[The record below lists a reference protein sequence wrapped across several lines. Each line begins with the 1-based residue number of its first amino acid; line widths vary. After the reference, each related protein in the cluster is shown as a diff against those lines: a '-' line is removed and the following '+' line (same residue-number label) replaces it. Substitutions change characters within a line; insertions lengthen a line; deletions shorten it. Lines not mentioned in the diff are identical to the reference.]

1 MPVISVR
8 LLRLSLLAL
17 TVGAALGA
25 WLLGAEPW
33 SSAWLPRIRAA
44 HVHLMLFGWL
54 MPFVVGTAYW
64 ILPRH
69 PRSPERGPGGLATA
83 GFRLIGLGALLGSM
97 GPLTGVPLL
106 QGGGLAC
113 SVAGAG
119 LFLRLL
125 WPRVKAFGRETEDL

>member
-1 MPVISVR
+1 MPIISVR
-8 LLRLSLLAL
+8 LIRLSLLAL

-25 WLLGAEPW
+25 WLLGVEPW
-33 SSAWLPRIRAA
+33 SSAWLPRMRAA

-69 PRSPERGPGGLATA
+69 ARGNERGPPDLATA
-83 GFRLIGLGALLGSM
+83 GFWLIGFGALLGSV
-97 GPLTGVPLL
+97 GPLAGLSLL
-106 QGGGLAC
+106 QHGGLAC
-113 SVAGAG
+113 SVAGAA

-125 WPRVKAFGRETEDL
+125 WPRAKAFGRDA